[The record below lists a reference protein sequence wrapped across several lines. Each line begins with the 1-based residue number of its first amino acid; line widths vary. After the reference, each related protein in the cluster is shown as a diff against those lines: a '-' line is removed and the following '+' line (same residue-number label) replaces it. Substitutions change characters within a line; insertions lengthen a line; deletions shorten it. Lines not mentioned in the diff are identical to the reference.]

1 MTELENLR
9 NQKFALECKD
19 HWTKANWAY
28 ATTLDRKILELES
41 KQECKPQKWVK
52 IIKTFPNGFRY
63 DFEGKVFEKDS
74 PALANFIA
82 SNGIINYELKE
93 V

>member
-19 HWTKANWAY
+19 HWTAQDW
-28 ATTLDRKILELES
+28 TTMDQLNKRILELDPPEY
-41 KQECKPQKWVK
+41 KPQKWVK

-82 SNGIINYELKE
+82 NNGIINYELKE

>member
-19 HWTKANWAY
+19 HWTEADWKEDARLQKRLFE
-28 ATTLDRKILELES
+28 LDPP
-41 KQECKPQKWVK
+41 ECKPQKWVK

-63 DFEGKVFEKDS
+63 DYEGKIFEKDS
-74 PALANFIA
+74 PVLMNFIA
-82 SNGIINYELKE
+82 TNNIINYELKE